1 MISKSLIKP
10 RYRRGGTLAIQKSK
24 YCYGGNGIWSTIG
37 RTVFGDTAKKVINN
51 VTKEKIAQ
59 TAGDALLGGASSS
72 LKKATERQLDKL
84 INKEKFKV
92 TQNLIDRLPP
102 ITTGQ
107 GIVFD

>member
-1 MISKSLIKP
+1 MTSKPIIKP
-10 RYRRGGTLAIQKSK
+10 KYRRGGTLETQRSK

-37 RTVFGDTAKKVINN
+37 KKVFGDTAKKVINN

-59 TAGDALLGGASSS
+59 TAGDALLSGASSS
-72 LKKATERQLDKL
+72 VKKATERQLYKL

-92 TQNLIDRLPP
+92 TQNLIDNLPT
-102 ITTGQ
+102 ITNGL

>member
-1 MISKSLIKP
+1 MISKALIEP
-10 RYRRGGTLAIQKSK
+10 RYLRGGTLAIQKSK
-24 YCYGGNGIWSTIG
+24 YCYDGNGIWSTIG
-37 RTVFGDTAKKVINN
+37 RKVFGDTAKKVINN

-59 TAGDALLGGASSS
+59 TAGDALLNGACSS

-107 GIVFD
+107 GIVYD

>member
-1 MISKSLIKP
+1 MISKAIIKP
-10 RYRRGGTLAIQKSK
+10 KYRWGGTLAAQRSK

-37 RTVFGDTAKKVINN
+37 RKVFGDTAKKVINN
-51 VTKEKIAQ
+51 VTKEIIAQ
-59 TAGDALLGGASSS
+59 TARDVSLNGASSS
-72 LKKATERQLDKL
+72 VKKATERQLDWL

-92 TQNLIDRLPP
+92 TQNLIDNLPP